1 MNDGLTWHILEESS
15 LLSCVKQQGEEG
27 GQEQERGEEAGWPGG
42 GDGDAGGDDA
52 CDNDDGSDVDIV
64 NDDDDV
70 ESSFEAQLTPK

>member
-1 MNDGLTWHILEESS
+1 MHLNLTLFAATEGVRIKFFPHLVSS
-15 LLSCVKQQGEEG
+15 G
-27 GQEQERGEEAGWPGG
+27 GG

-70 ESSFEAQLTPK
+70 ESSFEVQLTPK